1 MRCLLVM
8 LLTLTLCA
16 CTTSVRNWTR
26 VDGRATDSAHDKA
39 QCQYEAKAA
48 TASYHSSPSANDKT
62 SGMGNAV
69 GDGIV
74 IAQKQIEL
82 MNDCMRLKGYV
93 GQ

>member
-1 MRCLLVM
+1 MRCVFMILLA
-8 LLTLTLCA
+8 LTLCA

-26 VDGRATDSAHDKA
+26 IDGQTTDIAQDKA
-39 QCQYEAKAA
+39 RCQYEAKAA
-48 TASYHSSPSANDKT
+48 TASYHSSPSADDKT

-74 IAQKQIEL
+74 TAQKQVEL
-82 MNDCMRLKGYV
+82 INDCLRVKGYV